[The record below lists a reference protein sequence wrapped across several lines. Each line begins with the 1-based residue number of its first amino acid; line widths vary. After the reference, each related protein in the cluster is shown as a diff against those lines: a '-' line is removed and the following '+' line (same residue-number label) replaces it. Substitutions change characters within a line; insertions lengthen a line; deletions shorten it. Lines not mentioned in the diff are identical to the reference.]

1 MGFIEMGVIIGYL
14 IITAVFGGIFL
25 LVAYIESFLVATGIF
40 ASAIAL
46 AGLVALAEH
55 LIRVG

>member
-1 MGFIEMGVIIGYL
+1 MGVVIGYL

-46 AGLVALAEH
+46 AGLMALAEH